1 MTASL
6 ALDTLLLREKPDTDR
21 LADGDKK
28 FSTSFHF
35 IIPTSSGGNCKHH
48 YVSLLLFASEWQD
61 VATFF
66 SWSIA
71 GEKKTSMARGIEL

>member
-6 ALDTLLLREKPDTDR
+6 ALDTLLLREKPDTAR
-21 LADGDKK
+21 LAEGDEK

-35 IIPTSSGGNCKHH
+35 IIPTSSGGKHH